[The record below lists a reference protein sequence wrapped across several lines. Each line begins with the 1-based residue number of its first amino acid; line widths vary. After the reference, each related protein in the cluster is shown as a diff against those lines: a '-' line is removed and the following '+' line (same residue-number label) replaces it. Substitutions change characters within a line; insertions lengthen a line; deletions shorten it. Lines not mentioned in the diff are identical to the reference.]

1 MRALIPVAALLL
13 AACASTPVVPPP
25 PAPAAPVYTAGAIY
39 QAGTA
44 NDWFGDRRAR
54 RVGDVLTV
62 VLIEQTQAQTSS
74 ATSTS
79 KTSDLSLPG
88 PTLFGGPVT
97 ANGIPFLNNTFSG
110 DRSFE
115 GGGDSSQ
122 SNQLSGSISVRVV
135 EVDASGLMR
144 IEGRK
149 QLRLNQGNE
158 TLEIAGWV
166 RPEDIG
172 PDNTLLSNR
181 VADARV
187 RYAGRGALGDAN
199 AQGWL
204 ARFFNHPL
212 WPF

>member
-1 MRALIPVAALLL
+1 MLRIL
-13 AACASTPVVPPP
+13 AVLVIGLAGCASQPVVPP
-25 PAPAAPVYTAGAIY
+25 PAPAAPLYTAGSIY
-39 QAGTA
+39 QAGGA
-44 NDWFGDRRAR
+44 HDWFGDRRAR
-54 RVGDVLTV
+54 RVGDVLTIILV
-62 VLIEQTQAQTSS
+62 EQTQAQSSS
-74 ATSTS
+74 ATSTG

-97 ANGIPFLNNTFSG
+97 ANGIPFLNNSFSG

-135 EVDASGLMR
+135 EVDAQGLMYV
-144 IEGRK
+144 EGRK
-149 QLRLNQGNE
+149 HLQLNRGDE
-158 TLEIAGWV
+158 TLEIRGWV
-166 RPEDIG
+166 RPEDVAA
-172 PDNTLLSNR
+172 DNTLLSNR
-181 VADARV
+181 VADAQV